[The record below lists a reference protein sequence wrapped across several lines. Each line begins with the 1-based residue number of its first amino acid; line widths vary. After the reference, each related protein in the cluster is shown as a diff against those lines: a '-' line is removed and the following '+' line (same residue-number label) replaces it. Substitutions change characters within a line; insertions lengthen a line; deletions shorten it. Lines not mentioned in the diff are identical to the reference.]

1 MEEMQIWQLLATQ
14 IIGFSIFLAGNAF
27 LIWVAFRVSK
37 SVNETGGNIIFKLV
51 GTVFGLGIVWNGLIV
66 QGFVGNVVQS
76 ASYSLGQLKES
87 GGEVSAL
94 AESFMSA
101 NGTDL
106 PEFSVVPD
114 VIGIIWWLSVLA
126 IILLPIWGPMASD

>member
-51 GTVFGLGIVWNGLIV
+51 GTVFGLGIVWNGLII

-94 AESFMSA
+94 AESFMSL
-101 NGTDL
+101 NGTNL
-106 PEFSVVPD
+106 PEFSIMPD
-114 VIGIIWWLSVLA
+114 IIGGIWW
-126 IILLPIWGPMASD
+126 

>member
-1 MEEMQIWQLLATQ
+1 MDLSFKALLEMLFKVLLT
-14 IIGFSIFLAGNAF
+14 
-27 LIWVAFRVSK
+27 
-37 SVNETGGNIIFKLV
+37 
-51 GTVFGLGIVWNGLIV
+51 
-66 QGFVGNVVQS
+66 
-76 ASYSLGQLKES
+76 LGQLKES

-126 IILLPIWGPMASD
+126 IILLPIWGPKASD